1 MHSSL
6 HILAIVSLL
15 TFTSFAQSNENP
27 SSPATES
34 TSGGFTYGELK
45 AGYGVT
51 EFQSGLKERYESG
64 NFGTSGGG
72 LFSIAAYRKFE
83 SLGHLH
89 FGIKYKALGAA
100 ASKGDDNREMF
111 FNFHGI
117 SLSTKYFPFSESATE
132 GLYLQGDYNFVTQ
145 FTQKYRKSAALEF
158 DHQFA
163 IGSSFTLGVGYHIPL
178 SNRYGFV
185 ASLEYDM
192 ASRQG
197 EVQGIGDKQ
206 FRNSNIAV
214 QVGLIF

>member
-1 MHSSL
+1 VLVESSL
-6 HILAIVSLL
+6 LHGLVAAIQVQLA
-15 TFTSFAQSNENP
+15 
-27 SSPATES
+27 
-34 TSGGFTYGELK
+34 
-45 AGYGVT
+45 
-51 EFQSGLKERYESG
+51 
-64 NFGTSGGG
+64 
-72 LFSIAAYRKFE
+72 
-83 SLGHLH
+83 
-89 FGIKYKALGAA
+89 
-100 ASKGDDNREMF
+100 
-111 FNFHGI
+111 
-117 SLSTKYFPFSESATE
+117 LS
-132 GLYLQGDYNFVTQ
+132 
-145 FTQKYRKSAALEF
+145 RKSFVLHQILEF